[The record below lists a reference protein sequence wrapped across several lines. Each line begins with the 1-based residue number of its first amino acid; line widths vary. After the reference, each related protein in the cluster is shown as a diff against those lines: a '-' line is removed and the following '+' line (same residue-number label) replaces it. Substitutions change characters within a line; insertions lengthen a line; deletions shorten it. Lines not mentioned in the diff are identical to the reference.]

1 MVGGGVTL
9 NTGFP
14 LVQKYTIVFHLH
26 IPHAENVGFLKTIYD
41 GNKQMNCIYTL
52 SLNIILVLC

>member
-26 IPHAENVGFLKTIYD
+26 IPHAENVGVLKTIYD
-41 GNKQMNCIYTL
+41 GNKQMNCI
-52 SLNIILVLC
+52 